1 MSEDQ
6 GITQKK
12 ANSLQFTT
20 LTSHC
25 QVPPQLSALHH
36 TLHKHTQVIPLGL
49 HFLLEAPVSHKIYI
63 K

>member
-20 LTSHC
+20 LTSHY
-25 QVPPQLSALHH
+25 QVPPQLSALHQ
-36 TLHKHTQVIPLGL
+36 TLHKHTQV
-49 HFLLEAPVSHKIYI
+49 HSPVSSFPSRGSRVT
-63 K
+63 